1 LNSLEVRDCRH
12 IDTPEGIVHEI
23 EKHLEIATAGTN
35 LQGVMTVFQPRGPD
49 EPWSIR
55 FWSNQQVRYACCT
68 DKDDPTKTMGDTANK
83 QFTKFLIE
91 KRLWTPPPPEK
102 RTQHDVL
109 PIVFKIPGRDEQYM
123 HQFDDKYVDEVSI
136 SHPEYPEVS
145 KLGHRWA
152 AVPAISSFNDTF

>member
-1 LNSLEVRDCRH
+1 
-12 IDTPEGIVHEI
+12 
-23 EKHLEIATAGTN
+23 
-35 LQGVMTVFQPRGPD
+35 
-49 EPWSIR
+49 
-55 FWSNQQVRYACCT
+55 
-68 DKDDPTKTMGDTANK
+68 MGDTANK

-91 KRLWTPPPPEK
+91 KRLWAPPPPEK

-123 HQFDDKYVDEVSI
+123 HQFDDKCVDEVSI